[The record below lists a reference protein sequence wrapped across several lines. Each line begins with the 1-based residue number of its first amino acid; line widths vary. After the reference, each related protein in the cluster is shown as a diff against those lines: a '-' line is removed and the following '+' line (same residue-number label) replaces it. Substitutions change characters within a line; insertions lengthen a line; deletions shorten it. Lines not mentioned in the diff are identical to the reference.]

1 MRGGGG
7 DETKRKRKVLRC
19 VASTPDEDEFIVVI
33 PAVLL
38 RIHPWFDV
46 GTGRRG
52 AGSAGSDALET
63 GFLEHVERLF
73 QEGVLEEES
82 ARVAVGGAAVRIAG
96 LVESLAEDFAAEGHS
111 AAHEDP
117 GQFAEFDVGQAV
129 AAEGERTAVADGDV
143 AGSSCGDR
151 LRYDDDGA
159 FLAVLI
165 AADAGSGGRLRVG
178 GAAPGSGQQRAL
190 CRAAVGRSC
199 QQRGLHLRHL
209 EVVGLLFQPLALVKV
224 LWQREL
230 LVAQK
235 VERVAEEDAVAVDK
249 VLALGVAQDGL
260 LGLAGTPAA
269 REHLTEQRFRIS
281 CQRR

>member
-1 MRGGGG
+1 MDERGGG

-151 LRYDDDGA
+151 LRYDESEGPLPGVA
-159 FLAVLI
+159 SSERCVALRLAV
-165 AADAGSGGRLRVG
+165 AASN
-178 GAAPGSGQQRAL
+178 
-190 CRAAVGRSC
+190 
-199 QQRGLHLRHL
+199 
-209 EVVGLLFQPLALVKV
+209 VVF
-224 LWQREL
+224 
-230 LVAQK
+230 
-235 VERVAEEDAVAVDK
+235 
-249 VLALGVAQDGL
+249 
-260 LGLAGTPAA
+260 
-269 REHLTEQRFRIS
+269 IS
-281 CQRR
+281 VIWK